1 MQKLKD
7 AWAKLEG
14 YWNAAFSWVGAHPKT
29 TIVAGAVAVAAAF
42 KLGLVL

>member
-1 MQKLKD
+1 MQQLKD
-7 AWAKLEG
+7 AWTKAEAI
-14 YWNAAFSWVGAHPKT
+14 WDTVFSWVGAHPKT